1 MKTILVTNNY
11 KGIALSIVRRQC
23 PSGFSLDF
31 LNEQSQSCLE
41 RQIPHADYIL
51 AGGRLG
57 ITGQALEK
65 AKCLKMVQRTGVGL
79 DSIDLEALR
88 KLKIPLYV
96 NKGVNAESVAEHA
109 LLLILASLRRLS
121 IIAGNTRKGLWSRHE
136 QALRTYELKGKT
148 VGMIGMG
155 SIARTLAALLR
166 PFGVK
171 ILYSDVVRADISLEK
186 ELCMEF
192 SDICKVLSD
201 SDIITLHCP
210 LTLETKGLIN
220 KETICNMKDGAI
232 LVNTA
237 RGGLINTKDLSDALT
252 NGKLSFAALDVHEEE
267 PFPESYPLKKLD
279 NVILTPHIAGIT
291 ADSFGSMMMDAFRN
305 ISLFDQGRLE
315 DIEQFRHV

>member
-1 MKTILVTNNY
+1 M
-11 KGIALSIVRRQC
+11 
-23 PSGFSLDF
+23 
-31 LNEQSQSCLE
+31 
-41 RQIPHADYIL
+41 
-51 AGGRLG
+51 
-57 ITGQALEK
+57 
-65 AKCLKMVQRTGVGL
+65 
-79 DSIDLEALR
+79 
-88 KLKIPLYV
+88 
-96 NKGVNAESVAEHA
+96 
-109 LLLILASLRRLS
+109 
-121 IIAGNTRKGLWSRHE
+121 WSRHE

-210 LTLETKGLIN
+210 LTLKTKWLIN
-220 KETICNMKDGAI
+220 KETICNIKDGAI

-291 ADSFGSMMMDAFRN
+291 ADSFGSMMRDAFRN

-315 DIEQFRHV
+315 DIEQFRHI